1 MTVVFELSQVSVR
14 YAAHPALA
22 QVSLSAGAGEILG
35 LLGPNGAGK
44 TTLLRVILGFVAPA
58 PGGSVRV
65 LGADIRDPG
74 AAGLR
79 ARIGF
84 VPAPD
89 GLDPRMP
96 AERMLDELA
105 ALSGRPPIDRA
116 AVCAALELR
125 PADLRRRIGALS
137 RGTRQKVA
145 LAQGLQ
151 HRPDLII
158 LDEPSEGLDPF
169 ARSGLAELLA
179 AARERGA
186 TVLLSSHVLSEV
198 EEICDR
204 VAMIRRGRIVTVA
217 TLAELRQRMAR
228 RVTLRLRPTTPAP
241 DPAAHGFSQ
250 RDGGWSTLWPGEIA
264 PLLATLAAWPL
275 ADLSITPPSLAEVL
289 ASLYGEA
296 ADG

>member
-1 MTVVFELSQVSVR
+1 MTLALELGQVTVS
-14 YAAHPALA
+14 YGALPALA
-22 QVSLSAGAGEILG
+22 DVSLSASHGEILG

-44 TTLLRVILGFVAPA
+44 TTLLRVILGFAR
-58 PGGSVRV
+58 PGPGATVRV
-65 LGADIRDPG
+65 LGADPQ
-74 AAGLR
+74 ATASASLR

-84 VPAPD
+84 VPDPD
-89 GLDPRMP
+89 GLDPRLTG
-96 AERMLDELA
+96 ERMLDELA
-105 ALSGRPPIDRA
+105 ALGGRPPLDRA
-116 AVCAALELR
+116 AVCAAIELR

-169 ARSGLAELLA
+169 ARRGLAELLA
-179 AARERGA
+179 AARARGA
-186 TVLLSSHVLSEV
+186 AVLFSSHVLSEI

-204 VAMIRRGRIVTVA
+204 VAVIRRGRIATVA
-217 TLAELRQRMAR
+217 SLAELRGRAAR
-228 RVTLRLRPTTPAP
+228 RVWLRLGPAADSP
-241 DPAAHGFSQ
+241 DPAAHGFSPL
-250 RDGGWSTLWPGEIA
+250 DGGWGIAWTGEIA
-264 PLLATLAAWPL
+264 PLLATLANWPI
-275 ADLSITPPSLAEVL
+275 ADLSIAPPGLAAQF